1 MKDEEVGGEL
11 WRPRRRAMSCSSS
24 RHSSRSLVGLLSA
37 ARPASF
43 IESYSNR
50 SPTNP
55 SSPLVYR
62 PARSEHVL
70 PGSTRPASYI
80 DSHSTSTGQVSPPYC
95 TAAASECMLSGA
107 TGPITPEEFCC
118 NKNNPVSPVKHLP
131 STVSHL
137 LQHSTFCSTNITV
150 ISEHPSEVRSC
161 ENIPQLSANTPESGI
176 KLNSSSTDDTRNTLQ
191 NKYLNNDRRTEN
203 CGTGAETEDVT
214 TSGIPE
220 TDLHVSSHIS
230 LPQISSNSTTV
241 IDTTENPITSHNAI
255 QMSTVDSSVEPDIL
269 NGYMSHLTDP
279 LRDQDKSSHKKSTFV
294 TYSQYSPVI
303 SSEYVAEH
311 LKDSTNPIQPNDAHS
326 TLTNNGENSKGNTV
340 IEIREQRSCSENIS
354 AQHVSCNEFSVIAV
368 KSPQYSRS
376 AALKGPIQNMDENS
390 LVSNLVHS
398 TTLTC
403 SVLDTNSEYLP
414 QHITF
419 TTGNIQNQETYSP
432 DTTLDQAVI
441 DSNASTIRNPT

>member
-24 RHSSRSLVGLLSA
+24 HHSSHSLVGLLSA

-70 PGSTRPASYI
+70 PRSIRPASYI
-80 DSHSTSTGQVSPPYC
+80 DAHSTTGQVGPLYC
-95 TAAASECMLSGA
+95 TAAASEYMLPGA
-107 TGPITPEEFCC
+107 TGPITPEEFHC
-118 NKNNPVSPVKHLP
+118 NKNNPVSPMKHLP
-131 STVSHL
+131 STMSHL

-150 ISEHPSEVRSC
+150 ISEHPSEVRNC
-161 ENIPQLSANTPESGI
+161 ENMPQLSVNTAESGI
-176 KLNSSSTDDTRNTLQ
+176 KLNSSSTDNIINMLQ
-191 NKYLNNDRRTEN
+191 NKYLNYDRRTAN

-214 TSGIPE
+214 ASGGAE
-220 TDLHVSSHIS
+220 TELNVSSHIS

-241 IDTTENPITSHNAI
+241 IDITENPITSQNAI
-255 QMSTVDSSVEPDIL
+255 QTSIVDSSVEPDIL

-279 LRDQDKSSHKKSTFV
+279 LRDQDKSSHKNSISV
-294 TYSQYSPVI
+294 TYTCYSPGI
-303 SSEYVAEH
+303 SSEYVVEH
-311 LKDSTNPIQPNDAHS
+311 LKDSTNPIQSNDAHS

-340 IEIREQRSCSENIS
+340 IEIQEQRSCSENTS
-354 AQHVSCNEFSVIAV
+354 AQHVSCDEFSVIAV
-368 KSPQYSRS
+368 KSPEYSSS
-376 AALKGPIQNMDENS
+376 ATLKGPIQNKDEKS

-398 TTLTC
+398 TNLAC
-403 SVLDTNSEYLP
+403 SVPYTDTEYLP
-414 QHITF
+414 QHITVK
-419 TTGNIQNQETYSP
+419 TGNIQNPESYSL

-441 DSNASTIRNPT
+441 DSNASTIRNQT